1 MLFFA
6 IPIYNEEQNIPYLL
20 ESIGKKMNELKIP
33 YKLVIVNDGSTDNTK
48 EIIQSYENK
57 FPIKLLNHTTNKNV
71 GGVFRTAF
79 QYILERVKP
88 GDVIV
93 TKEADN
99 TSDLSILPE
108 MLQKIKEGS
117 DIVLASCYAKGGGI
131 KGTTFIRVFLSSVAN
146 LILRTVF
153 PIKGVRTYSSFYR
166 AYNAEVMKKAFKA
179 YDNHLIDEAGFV
191 CMVEMLVKLSRL
203 PVKITEVPMILCC
216 DFRKGKSKMNKTQTI
231 FAYLGL
237 IPKELANRNK
247 VVQKYNE

>member
-1 MLFFA
+1 MA
-6 IPIYNEEQNIPYLL
+6 
-20 ESIGKKMNELKIP
+20 ELKIP
-33 YKLVIVNDGSTDNTK
+33 YKLIIVNDGSSDNTK
-48 EIIQSYENK
+48 EIIKSYENK
-57 FPIKLLNHTTNKNV
+57 FPIELLNHTTNKNV
-71 GGVFRTAF
+71 GQVFRTAF
-79 QYILERVKP
+79 HYILERAKP

-108 MLQKIKEGS
+108 MLRKIKEGN

-131 KGTTFIRVFLSSVAN
+131 KVTTLIRVFLSSVAN
-146 LILRTVF
+146 FILRTIF

-203 PVKITEVPMILCC
+203 PVKITEVPMILWC
-216 DFRKGKSKMNKTQTI
+216 DFRKGKSKMNKPQTI
-231 FAYLGL
+231 FAYFGL
-237 IPKELANRNK
+237 ITKEFKNRNK